1 MLRRYSTLLILV
13 ALGASATMAQ
23 DAEAPTVAVS
33 EHEDWGPHLV
43 DAEGFSLYLYLED
56 AEVEGSACGE
66 NCVNNWP
73 PLAAESGDVSVGDRV
88 DAELVSTFGRE
99 DGAQQVVY
107 GEWPLYAFARD
118 QEPGH
123 ARGQGLGGAFYLVS
137 PEGEAITEEVAT
149 EEEPIDE
156 ELMAS
161 LMDEGESLFR
171 NNCATCHGDEGQGLV
186 GPGLDGMGALERSS
200 FLISTIFTGRPNH
213 GMPAFAD
220 EFSDRQ
226 VAAVATFVRNS
237 WDNEFGA
244 VTPEEVA
251 GER

>member
-1 MLRRYSTLLILV
+1 MLRRCSTLLILV

-23 DAEAPTVAVS
+23 DAEAPMVAVS
-33 EHEDWGPHLV
+33 EHEDWGAHLV
-43 DAEGFSLYLYLED
+43 DAEGNSLYLYVED
-56 AEVEGSACGE
+56 GEVEGSACGE
-66 NCVNNWP
+66 SCVNNWP
-73 PLAAESGDVSVGDRV
+73 PLAVEDGDVSVGDGV
-88 DAELVSTFGRE
+88 NADLVSTLERD
-99 DGAQQVVY
+99 DGTLQVVY
-107 GEWPLYAFARD
+107 GEWPLYTFARD
-118 QEPGH
+118 QEPGQ
-123 ARGQGLGGAFYLVS
+123 ARGQGLGDAFFLVS
-137 PEGEAITEEVAT
+137 PEGEAVTEEVAS

-156 ELMAS
+156 ELMTS

-171 NNCATCHGDEGQGLV
+171 NNCSTCHGDEGQGLV

-237 WDNEFGA
+237 WGNEFGA

-251 GER
+251 DER